1 MKKNS
6 VSRPLAYLAIAISL
20 LLNSFS
26 LKAQTDALDLCTS
39 GVQGCSTSDIEIQV
53 NSDTSVVLRNI
64 LGYRRITIGSC
75 DKKYEFCGDN
85 DNICGN
91 NESGKFHIFF
101 KSGGFNIVVKKLSF
115 LIIDNA
121 SLADVSGVQFKYN
134 NTPVSHSETT
144 ITNGTRYKC
153 IENTTGFDSVVITC
167 NYNSTITVDDPL
179 LVLDSLLVTTEPTS
193 PLPAITTSGTID
205 ALCYN
210 TEAQNATLV
219 YSATTNAPDSYSI
232 DWDAT
237 ANAAGLADQGNTTFT
252 FLSGGGDL
260 NTIVITASTP
270 VGTYNGTLT
279 TRNAYQCTKMQ
290 TVTVTVNALPSA
302 PSAPDPQTVCSG
314 KTVADLSATPP
325 SGSVV
330 KWYTAE
336 SGGTALSETNA
347 LTSGIYYAESVT
359 SSGNCP
365 GSTRTPVTV
374 NVIAIPSVPTATN
387 PQTFCS
393 GKTVADLT
401 ATPPSGSVVKW
412 YTAESGGTALSETNA
427 LTSGIYYAE
436 SVTSSGNCPGSSRI
450 PVNVTLVDCPP
461 EVVCVM
467 DISGSMK
474 RDFNGDYNMP
484 EEQWRI
490 TYAKTALKAFAEILY
505 SNSSDA
511 HYGLASFKHPSSVEP
526 CRAYINYPTDNII
539 TSFIYSS
546 EIEPVINGLT
556 PGGGTPL
563 LAGLDSAR
571 KMFQTVDLNENK
583 AIILL
588 SDGAHNCPS
597 LSNIT
602 SNSIYIDLMNQLITK
617 KIKVY
622 TIAFGQAG
630 EVNPVLLSDI
640 ATKTG
645 GEFYDV
651 TSNSDPNIKV
661 VLDPSVTPASAW
673 DAGHALDIAYSHVL
687 DDGLDIDY
695 TADPMGIINKNAVGQ
710 FDVPVSGL
718 ETRLTFF
725 ITWVTSQPDYLRVKI
740 KASDGTEL
748 PVNNPDVTFIHRN
761 NYTIIT
767 VADNYLNRP
776 GIVGTNPW
784 SLELDGSGIN
794 TESEKFQYLVF
805 NKSSK
810 LRFKTWFDRDWYY
823 TGDKMKI
830 FLEILEDN
838 KRLTDLDKVLING
851 SMPAEGLGNV
861 MAHKHVTINQ
871 LNELKKTELENLTK
885 VTNELAV
892 RDNLNEKQKKEL
904 LKINTNSLLDN
915 ISQNSLKAKLI
926 EMENKGILSRRNK
939 INNLQFYDNGTF
951 GDEIAGDGLY
961 TTIVEKITKEGTYI
975 FNITAIDTD
984 QSKTIRRETQ
994 VQKYIKVK
1002 VRPQRFVKKIVRA
1015 DTTIAG
1021 EKVYNLYLRLK
1032 DRHGNIPS
1040 PYSLGDVNLS
1050 YDKGRM
1056 IGAVMANP
1064 DGSFTQ
1070 MISIP
1075 ENIKP
1080 SDVKV
1085 TMRIYDQEGV
1095 KRLKSRVP
1103 WWIYTGGICIASVLT
1118 YFSVKK

>member
-179 LVLDSLLVTTEPTS
+179 LVLDSLLVTTEPVS

-314 KTVADLSATPP
+314 KTVADLS
-325 SGSVV
+325 
-330 KWYTAE
+330 
-336 SGGTALSETNA
+336 
-347 LTSGIYYAESVT
+347 
-359 SSGNCP
+359 
-365 GSTRTPVTV
+365 
-374 NVIAIPSVPTATN
+374 
-387 PQTFCS
+387 
-393 GKTVADLT
+393 